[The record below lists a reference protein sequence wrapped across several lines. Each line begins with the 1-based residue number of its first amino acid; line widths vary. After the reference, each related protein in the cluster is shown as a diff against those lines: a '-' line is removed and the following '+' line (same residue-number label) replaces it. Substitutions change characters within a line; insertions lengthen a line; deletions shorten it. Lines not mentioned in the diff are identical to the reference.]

1 MILFSWKKQSAI
13 IKKSPKFY
21 HILSKLVKVKGKKA
35 RNGVGQRM
43 VWLRMCSACI
53 LLLFYLF
60 NFSRNFNS
68 KKVKRAPHFVI
79 HLPSCFI
86 SKQLFFQ
93 FQCHHKSINIFYFG
107 QKDNTRSAK
116 VVTSH
121 RTYSR
126 GYAFYS

>member
-60 NFSRNFNS
+60 NLFAILTLKKS
-68 KKVKRAPHFVI
+68 KEPLI
-79 HLPSCFI
+79 L
-86 SKQLFFQ
+86 
-93 FQCHHKSINIFYFG
+93 
-107 QKDNTRSAK
+107 
-116 VVTSH
+116 
-121 RTYSR
+121 
-126 GYAFYS
+126 